1 MAAGRDVDETAYAQS
16 LSKPLD
22 TQGGKQMADVITSQ
36 PESVAVAAAPTLTT
50 EIRKYAVEAI
60 GAFFLT
66 FVVVV
71 SVLSHSV
78 FTPLA
83 AGATL
88 MVMIYAGGHISGG
101 HYNPAVTMA
110 ALVRRRIGIG
120 EAVGYW
126 IAQVVGGVVAAVIG
140 RAVVNPPAVTT
151 LTLTGHAEAAAA
163 VVELLITFALCYVM
177 LNVAT
182 SKDQPGNGFF
192 GLAIGFTVT
201 AGAFAV
207 GGISGGVF
215 NPAVALGGATAG
227 LFAWSTIWVYLVV
240 QLGAGI
246 AAGLAFLVLN
256 PGDRLLRTYT
266 GGPNQARHAGSNPV
280 PAPRGSNA

>member
-1 MAAGRDVDETAYAQS
+1 LKLKEE
-16 LSKPLD
+16 SK
-22 TQGGKQMADVITSQ
+22 MADVITRE
-36 PESVAVAAAPTLTT
+36 PESIAVPAPQWGVAT
-50 EIRKYAVEAI
+50 RKYAVEAI

-66 FVVVV
+66 FVVGVA
-71 SVLSHSV
+71 VLSHSV

-83 AGATL
+83 AGAML

-120 EAVGYW
+120 DAVAYW
-126 IAQVVGGVVAAVIG
+126 IAQVGGGVVAGVLA
-140 RAVVNPPAVTT
+140 RAVVNPRTVST
-151 LTLTGHAEAAAA
+151 LTLSGHTEAAAA

-207 GGISGGVF
+207 GGISGGAF
-215 NPAVALGGATAG
+215 NPAVTLGGATAG

-256 PGDRLLRTYT
+256 PGDRVLRTYT
-266 GGPNQARHAGSNPV
+266 GGPNQARHAGSD
-280 PAPRGSNA
+280 PA

>member
-1 MAAGRDVDETAYAQS
+1 MAAGHDDDGTACARS
-16 LSKPLD
+16 LSESLE
-22 TQGGKQMADVITSQ
+22 TQGGKQDGGRHYERTRINSSSCPQ
-36 PESVAVAAAPTLTT
+36 WGVATQ
-50 EIRKYAVEAI
+50 KYAVEAI

-66 FVVVV
+66 FAVGVAA
-71 SVLSHSV
+71 LSGSV
-78 FTPLA
+78 FVPLA
-83 AGATL
+83 AGAML

-120 EAVGYW
+120 DAVAYW
-126 IAQVVGGVVAAVIG
+126 IAQVVGGVIAGLLA
-140 RAVVNPPAVTT
+140 RAVVNPASVKT
-151 LTLTGHAEAAAA
+151 LALSGHTEAAAA
-163 VVELLITFALCYVM
+163 VVEVLITFALCYVV

-192 GLAIGFTVT
+192 GLAIGFTVA
-201 AGAFAV
+201 AGAFAA

-215 NPAVALGGATAG
+215 NPAVALGGASAG

-246 AAGLAFLVLN
+246 AAGLAFLALN

-266 GGPNQARHAGSNPV
+266 GGPNQARHAGSNP
-280 PAPRGSNA
+280 A

>member
-1 MAAGRDVDETAYAQS
+1 
-16 LSKPLD
+16 
-22 TQGGKQMADVITSQ
+22 MADVITTERQ
-36 PESVAVAAAPTLTT
+36 SVVIPAPQWGVAT
-50 EIRKYAVEAI
+50 RKYVVEFI

-66 FVVVV
+66 FAVGVA
-71 SVLSHSV
+71 VLSGSV

-110 ALVRRRIGIG
+110 ALVRRRIGIRD
-120 EAVGYW
+120 AVPYG
-126 IAQVVGGVVAAVIG
+126 IAQVAGGVVAGALA
-140 RAVVNPPAVTT
+140 RAVVNPAAVKT
-151 LTLTGHAEAAAA
+151 LTLSGHAKAAAA
-163 VVELLITFALCYVM
+163 VVELLITFALCYVV

-192 GLAIGFTVT
+192 GLAIGFTVA

-215 NPAVALGGATAG
+215 NPAVAVGGATAG
-227 LFAWSTIWVYLVV
+227 LFAWSTIWVYLLVE
-240 QLGAGI
+240 LGAGI
-246 AAGLAFLVLN
+246 AAGLAFLALN
-256 PGDRLLRTYT
+256 PGDK
-266 GGPNQARHAGSNPV
+266 
-280 PAPRGSNA
+280 

>member
-1 MAAGRDVDETAYAQS
+1 
-16 LSKPLD
+16 
-22 TQGGKQMADVITSQ
+22 MADVVTNERESIGVVADPQSGAAVKKFTASPH
-36 PESVAVAAAPTLTT
+36 PERGAAG
-50 EIRKYAVEAI
+50 RKYAVEFI

-66 FVVVV
+66 FAVGVAA
-71 SVLSHSV
+71 LSGSV
-78 FTPLA
+78 FVPLA
-83 AGATL
+83 AGAML

-120 EAVGYW
+120 DAVAYW
-126 IAQVVGGVVAAVIG
+126 IAQVVGGVVAGALA
-140 RAVVNPPAVTT
+140 RAVVNPGAAKT
-151 LTLTGHAEAAAA
+151 LTLSGHTEAAAA
-163 VVELLITFALCYVM
+163 VVELLITFALCYVV

-192 GLAIGFTVT
+192 GLAIGFTVA

-215 NPAVALGGATAG
+215 NPAVALGGASAG
-227 LFAWSTIWVYLVV
+227 LFAWSTIWVYLLV

-246 AAGLAFLVLN
+246 AAGLAFLALN
-256 PGDRLLRTYT
+256 PGDK
-266 GGPNQARHAGSNPV
+266 
-280 PAPRGSNA
+280 